1 MLGQL
6 SPLTYLLI
14 EHVFRHDLLERTF
27 ASASKMYNRI
37 EENPFLLVCAKDW
50 NHFHSIMS
58 EDHLEELSAMFVT
71 NPVVYEKI
79 LNDDAQ
85 KNQWIDIIINHV
97 FHIDRQYELQEQW
110 SNRKHHN

>member
-14 EHVFRHDLLERTF
+14 EHVFRHDLLERTL

-58 EDHLEELSAMFVT
+58 EDHLEEFSAMFVT

-85 KNQWIDIIINHV
+85 KNPVD
-97 FHIDRQYELQEQW
+97 
-110 SNRKHHN
+110 